1 MLSFQRRQRWF
12 LPSLNPLSR
21 HLPARIFDSILWFE
35 PVKGGI
41 GPRVAEHWEIA
52 TDGQSCIFYV
62 RKGHRWHYGDPVT
75 VPDNKL
81 SLKEWPLTI
90 KCPVIYMHKHG

>member
-1 MLSFQRRQRWF
+1 

-21 HLPARIFDSILWFE
+21 HPPARIFDSILWFDA
-35 PVKGGI
+35 VKGGI
-41 GPRVAEHWEIA
+41 GPGVAEHREIA

-75 VPDNKL
+75 APDSKL
-81 SLKEWPLTI
+81 SLKEMALD
-90 KCPVIYMHKHG
+90 HKVSCHLYA